1 MPEIN
6 RASNSSN
13 MQWQLID
20 REAGK
25 VNGAISWNFAVG
37 DRVKIRLIN
46 EMESDHPMH
55 HPFHVHGAGRFLV
68 LVKGRRAR
76 GKLRLERHRAPARR
90 TNR

>member
-6 RASNSSN
+6 RASEPSN
-13 MQWQLID
+13 MRWMLID
-20 REAGK
+20 RETGAE
-25 VNGAISWNFAVG
+25 NGAITWAFTVG
-37 DRVKIRLIN
+37 DRVKIRLVN

-68 LVKGRRAR
+68 LSRDGR
-76 GKLRLERHRAPARR
+76 GGVQPGLEGHRSRSSG